1 MDVANRSMA
10 VGLGSQQAWAMVE
23 FAEAPLGDQRLKKGW

>member
-1 MDVANRSMA
+1 MEVENRSMA
-10 VGLGSQQAWAMVE
+10 LSLSSQEAWAMAE